1 MQHLRHRVMCYAC
14 LTAECP
20 DPDCHLDV
28 PSLLYELFLNHAGQY
43 QAFKASN
50 IPIIVSVKTDLA
62 LASICSGVFSG
73 KHAPKFLKVV
83 FLLEPNSVQAIFEN
97 SFAKRHWIAQGK
109 YARNIRIKAVNQI
122 PQYFNDRKEN

>member
-1 MQHLRHRVMCYAC
+1 MN
-14 LTAECP
+14 
-20 DPDCHLDV
+20 
-28 PSLLYELFLNHAGQY
+28 SFLNHAGQY

-97 SFAKRHWIAQGK
+97 SFAQRHWIAQGK